1 MEKKFPGGVQEMCR
15 FGTVYKGGVRDIG
28 GRWMAGLH
36 NPRGRFLNDSVI
48 LWGGGKEELQVAMKL
63 KNTAVPDL

>member
-1 MEKKFPGGVQEMCR
+1 MVEGGWLDYIILEV
-15 FGTVYKGGVRDIG
+15 VS
-28 GRWMAGLH
+28 
-36 NPRGRFLNDSVI
+36 NLNDSVI

>member
-1 MEKKFPGGVQEMCR
+1 VALEQAAQGDESLSLGGVQEMCR

-36 NPRGRFLNDSVI
+36 NPRGRF
-48 LWGGGKEELQVAMKL
+48 Q
-63 KNTAVPDL
+63 P